1 MWRVS
6 VVNHFSITKLSSKT
20 ITRAAAHGGS
30 FKIPSCFWR
39 ESLSCIFSQN
49 KLQCYVLEMIKK
61 NRSPSLCVIPY
72 RECERMTLNTY
83 SVLLCSFDLTILPSA
98 VLPVPKCYQQLAA
111 IDFQPRAADYRL
123 EVLLEA
129 CRSSRLNFNSD
140 SAA

>member
-1 MWRVS
+1 MKIGCLPNSRAQLSETMAQPSDKMLHDRSGSSALLWNT
-6 VVNHFSITKLSSKT
+6 VVFDLTVTH
-20 ITRAAAHGGS
+20 A
-30 FKIPSCFWR
+30 
-39 ESLSCIFSQN
+39 
-49 KLQCYVLEMIKK
+49 
-61 NRSPSLCVIPY
+61 
-72 RECERMTLNTY
+72 TY